1 MDSVL
6 TEIRN
11 IALKYKAVK
20 RVVLFGSRARK
31 DNTEYSDYDIAVFS
45 DDAQQNVLFQNE
57 LEEIATLNKID
68 VVFITKKHID
78 TLLYENIKKD
88 GIDIM
93 NKFQTKLQNYQ
104 NALLRL
110 HESIEESKTNGSLT
124 LRDGVIQRFEFTTE
138 LAWKTARE
146 YLLSLEIMD
155 INSPKTV
162 MREAFH
168 NGLIQNET
176 GWLQIL
182 QDRNSTS
189 HIYDEEDADAV
200 FTRIKDAHVE
210 LFDSL
215 LKILQ
220 TKDTIY

>member
-1 MDSVL
+1 MDFVL
-6 TEIRN
+6 TEIKR
-11 IALKYKAVK
+11 IALKYQAVK

-45 DDAQQNVLFQNE
+45 DDAQQNALFQNE
-57 LEEIATLNKID
+57 LEEIATLNRID
-68 VVFITKKHID
+68 VVFITKKHRN
-78 TLLYENIKKD
+78 TPLYENIKKD

-93 NKFQTKLQNYQ
+93 NKFQTKLQNYE
-104 NALLRL
+104 NALQRL
-110 HESIEESKTNGSLT
+110 HESVEESKTSSSLT

-182 QDRNSTS
+182 QDCNSTS

-200 FTRIKDAHVE
+200 FVRIKDAHME
-210 LFDSL
+210 LFDNL
-215 LKILQ
+215 LEILQ
-220 TKDTIY
+220 TKNVD

>member
-1 MDSVL
+1 M
-6 TEIRN
+6 EIKR
-11 IALKYKAVK
+11 IALKYGAVQK
-20 RVVLFGSRARK
+20 VVLFGSRARK

-45 DDAQQNVLFQNE
+45 DNTQQNVSFQNE

-68 VVFITKKHID
+68 VVFITKKHKG
-78 TLLYENIKKD
+78 TPLYENIKKD

-93 NKFQTKLQNYQ
+93 NKFQTKLHNYE

-110 HESIEESKTNGSLT
+110 HESIEESKTSSSLT
-124 LRDGVIQRFEFTTE
+124 LRDGVIWRFEFTTE

-168 NGLIQNET
+168 NGLIQNEA
-176 GWLQIL
+176 GWLQL
-182 QDRNSTS
+182 
-189 HIYDEEDADAV
+189 
-200 FTRIKDAHVE
+200 
-210 LFDSL
+210 
-215 LKILQ
+215 LQ
-220 TKDTIY
+220 TKNKEM